1 MPNILHP
8 YVGTGSKEQPMHWYE
23 KEANHV
29 ASQSNADKKY

>member
-1 MPNILHP
+1 MANILHP